1 MLIKL
6 ERRSPQELACACVC
20 VRACVCSTGVSE
32 SDGIGLRG
40 GEILVVVKKNAI
52 LSL

>member
-1 MLIKL
+1 M
-6 ERRSPQELACACVC
+6 RVC

-40 GEILVVVKKNAI
+40 GEILVVVKKKNAI